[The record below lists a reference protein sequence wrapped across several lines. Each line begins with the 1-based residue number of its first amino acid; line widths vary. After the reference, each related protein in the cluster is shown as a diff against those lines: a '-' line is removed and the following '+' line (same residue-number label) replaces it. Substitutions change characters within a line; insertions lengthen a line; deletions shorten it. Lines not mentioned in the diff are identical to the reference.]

1 MNRTHQ
7 SADNTPL
14 QIINDF
20 IAAANGDVSIELLA
34 AKYKVSPRVVE
45 HIIGNGFLNK
55 QIN

>member
-1 MNRTHQ
+1 MRTHQ

-20 IAAANGDVSIELLA
+20 IAANGDVSIELLA